1 MARQHQKALPFAV
14 SDFERPAVQDE
25 GPADQSSTSGTPSPS
40 VYELIW
46 HASDSSV
53 KPIVANRRIERLPE
67 PKWDAQA
74 LPFKPLVGP
83 CQLVHTGCSCPLGI
97 AANGRANSFP
107 DALLFTFHWSCIT
120 ILLGRNIVSTIGGRR
135 HAELHLRICLHIRIF
150 TYLYIY
156 IYIYLHIYI
165 FTYTFT
171 YTYVHTYIYIY
182 LVSTTTATTPVV
194 VPKLI
199 VRFPGHD
206 ELGTCSTSLVSS
218 LFLLL
223 YPG

>member
-1 MARQHQKALPFAV
+1 MFVLSSNIRLSLHLCLATRQAMARQHQKALPFAV

-25 GPADQSSTSGTPSPS
+25 GPADQSSTSGTPGPS

-67 PKWDAQA
+67 PKWDAEA

-83 CQLVHTGCSCPLGI
+83 CQLLHTGCSCPLGI

-120 ILLGRNIVSTIGGRR
+120 ILLGRNIVSTIGG
-135 HAELHLRICLHIRIF
+135 ADTQSCIYIYVTYTYIYIFIYLHIHIS

-156 IYIYLHIYI
+156 IYIYIYI
-165 FTYTFT
+165 C
-171 YTYVHTYIYIY
+171 IYIY
-182 LVSTTTATTPVV
+182 LH
-194 VPKLI
+194 L
-199 VRFPGHD
+199 
-206 ELGTCSTSLVSS
+206 LGIDNNSYHTCCGTKTNRTLSRS
-218 LFLLL
+218 
-223 YPG
+223 

>member
-25 GPADQSSTSGTPSPS
+25 GPADQSSTSGTPGPS

-83 CQLVHTGCSCPLGI
+83 CQLLHTGCSCPLGI

-107 DALLFTFHWSCIT
+107 DALLFTFHWGCIT
-120 ILLGRNIVSTIGGRR
+120 ILLGRNIVSTIVGRQ
-135 HAELHLRICLHIRIF
+135 HAELHSHTC
-150 TYLYIY
+150 YIY
-156 IYIYLHIYI
+156 VYLHIYI
-165 FTYTFT
+165 FTYT
-171 YTYVHTYIYIY
+171 YIYIFIY
-182 LVSTTTATTPVV
+182 LHIHLHIHMYIHIFTST
-194 VPKLI
+194 
-199 VRFPGHD
+199 
-206 ELGTCSTSLVSS
+206 
-218 LFLLL
+218 
-223 YPG
+223 

>member
-25 GPADQSSTSGTPSPS
+25 GPADQSSTSGTPRPS

-67 PKWDAQA
+67 PKWDAEA

-83 CQLVHTGCSCPLGI
+83 CQLLHTGCSCPLGI

-120 ILLGRNIVSTIGGRR
+120 ILLGRNIVSTIGG
-135 HAELHLRICLHIRIF
+135 ADTQSCIYIYVTYTYIYIFIYLHIHIS

-156 IYIYLHIYI
+156 IYIYIYI
-165 FTYTFT
+165 C
-171 YTYVHTYIYIY
+171 IYIY
-182 LVSTTTATTPVV
+182 LH
-194 VPKLI
+194 L
-199 VRFPGHD
+199 
-206 ELGTCSTSLVSS
+206 LGIDNNSYHTCCGTKTNRTLSRS
-218 LFLLL
+218 
-223 YPG
+223 